1 MRALTLFLREA
12 VMHPSAVGALFP
24 SSKKLAYSLAQ
35 QLPVNASSSELVVEL
50 GAGTGAITAALL
62 NQKNLSGK
70 LIVIERSAK
79 LSHHLRQRFPELS
92 IIEGDAGRLHDLINK
107 YTANP
112 IQAIVSSLPLRS
124 LPTPSVKE
132 IGVEVEQVL
141 KKGGL
146 FIQYTYSL
154 WGPPLSPSP
163 KLKLIHHQWVWQNLP
178 PARIDVFRY
187 E

>member
-12 VMHPSAVGALFP
+12 VMHPSTVGALFP
-24 SSKKLAYSLAQ
+24 SSKRLAYNLAQ
-35 QLPVNASSSELVVEL
+35 QLLVNTSSSELVVEL

-62 NQKNLSGK
+62 NQKNLSRK

-79 LSHHLRQRFPELS
+79 LSRHLSQRFPELS
-92 IIEGDAGRLHDLINK
+92 VIQGDARQLHDLINK
-107 YTANP
+107 YTSDP

-124 LPTPSVKE
+124 LPSPIVKKIGFE
-132 IGVEVEQVL
+132 IDQVL

-154 WGPPLSPSP
+154 WGSPLSPST